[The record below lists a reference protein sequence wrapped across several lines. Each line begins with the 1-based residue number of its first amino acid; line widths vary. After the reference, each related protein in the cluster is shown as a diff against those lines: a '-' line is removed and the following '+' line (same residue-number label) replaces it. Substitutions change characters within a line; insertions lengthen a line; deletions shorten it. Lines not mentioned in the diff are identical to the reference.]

1 MIDIQD
7 KTKCCACGACI
18 AVCPKDAIHFET
30 DEFGNRYPKVLTDKC
45 IQCGLCNKTCPLEN
59 EKEFKRNLETYAAV
73 YKDKALL
80 NSASGGAFY
89 GLAKSF
95 LEKTGGIVYGC
106 MYAQDM
112 TPVIRGVFKTEDL
125 CLLQGSKYAM
135 SVITK
140 EVFKEIKSYLK
151 DGKKV
156 LFSGVPCQCSAI
168 RHYCKNLDNLYT
180 IELLCHGFVDQDYWK
195 DYVSLL
201 QKKHKTNLV
210 DFAFRNKDKGNFVAR
225 YVARYVAPNGNI
237 KDKRFYAN
245 PSTSYYYHYFLSGK
259 IYRENCYQCKFAQM
273 QRVSDVTIGD
283 YWGYH
288 GNLDGSK
295 GISAI
300 MIQTDKGKEL
310 LALTEDSF
318 ALDKSTIEDVAKNNG
333 QLNAPISPEIKQ
345 YDILKEWKEKG
356 AKFQDDLHRKNHFKA
371 YLASKLNWFR

>member
-18 AVCPKDAIHFET
+18 AVCPQNAIYFEA
-30 DEFGNRYPKVLTDKC
+30 DEFGNRYPKVDVDKC

-59 EKEFKRNLETYAAV
+59 DVDFKPNLETYAAV
-73 YKDKALL
+73 YKEDAIL

-95 LEKTGGIVYGC
+95 LERTNGVVYGC
-106 MYAQDM
+106 MYNQDM
-112 TPVIRGVFKTEDL
+112 VPVIRGVSEIEDL
-125 CLLQGSKYAM
+125 SLLQGSKYAM
-135 SVITK
+135 SVITQDVYE
-140 EVFKEIKSYLK
+140 EVKANLK
-151 DGKKV
+151 DGKRI

-168 RHYCKNLDNLYT
+168 RNYCKDHRNLYT
-180 IELLCHGFVDQDYWK
+180 IELLCHGFVDVDYWK

-201 QKKHKTNLV
+201 EKKHKTSLI

-225 YVARYVAPNGNI
+225 YVARYVAPNGKI
-237 KDKRFYAN
+237 KDKYFYAN

-259 IYRENCYQCKFAQM
+259 IYRENCYQCKFAKLM
-273 QRVSDVTIGD
+273 RASDITIGD

-288 GNLDGSK
+288 GHLDESK

-300 MIQTDKGKEL
+300 MIQTAKGREL
-310 LALTEDSF
+310 LSF
-318 ALDKSTIEDVAKNNG
+318 AKNSFSLDPSIIDDVAKNNG
-333 QLNAPISPEIKQ
+333 QLNAPVSANVKE
-345 YDILKEWKEKG
+345 YSILKEWKEMG
-356 AKFQDDLHRKNHFKA
+356 AKYQDDSHRKTHFKA